1 MDKKIYILGTF
12 FLMMYWSGFTAV
24 ILGKQTVVEF
34 MAYFMSMFFVF
45 LILLVFDKKYGKGLS
60 FKE

>member
-1 MDKKIYILGTF
+1 MVKKFRICFVI